1 MSGLGRAF
9 MAELASAATPV
20 QGPEYYRELAN
31 YELQR
36 KYVTGE
42 DGLLEDDFDG
52 DLYQALRD
60 LGKACADDSR
70 DRDSVMLA
78 VDEFRTAVNREAARY
93 AEPREWERACEMAES
108 DE

>member
-9 MAELASAATPV
+9 MAGLASAATPV
-20 QGPEYYRELAN
+20 QGPEHYREIAN

-60 LGKACADDSR
+60 LGKVCADDSL
-70 DRDSVMLA
+70 DRDTVMLA
-78 VDEFRTAVNREAARY
+78 VDAFRNAVNREAARY
-93 AEPREWERACEMAES
+93 AGPREWELACQMAE
-108 DE
+108 EE